1 MTELSLSAKKR
12 LDVGKGASRRLRK
25 EETIPGILYGKSFE
39 PVSLQFEHRHL
50 LRLIK
55 DKSCFSNLISLDVDG
70 EAYKV
75 LIKNLQRHVYKNK
88 VMHLELQALS
98 SEDVVLAEIPLEFIN
113 ADKAVGVKKGG
124 ALSLS
129 MKVIRVRCL
138 SVNIPSQIIVDLAE
152 LDIEQILHLSDL
164 TLPAGVESYDLMLGK
179 DHNLSIAA
187 IHAVKE

>member
-1 MTELSLSAKKR
+1 
-12 LDVGKGASRRLRK
+12 
-25 EETIPGILYGKSFE
+25 
-39 PVSLQFEHRHL
+39 
-50 LRLIK
+50 
-55 DKSCFSNLISLDVDG
+55 
-70 EAYKV
+70 
-75 LIKNLQRHVYKNK
+75 
-88 VMHLELQALS
+88 
-98 SEDVVLAEIPLEFIN
+98 
-113 ADKAVGVKKGG
+113 
-124 ALSLS
+124 